1 MRKAIFDCLG
11 DFTKGACVLEL
22 FAGSGAVG
30 IEAVS
35 HGAKEV
41 VFVDSQRGCL
51 SQLRVNLESLGIT
64 AHQIYEK
71 DSQKAVDFFA
81 MRNSRFD
88 IIFLDPPFDQELAK
102 KTLKTLEGCDILHP
116 NCFVVI
122 QHERREILP
131 PEEGR
136 LKLYQQRKYG
146 ATNISIYRIKSEVLN
161 SNF

>member
-71 DSQKAVDFFA
+71 DSQKAVDLFA

-88 IIFLDPPFDQELAK
+88 IIFLDPPYEMDLAK
-102 KTLKTLEGCDILHP
+102 KILLKIGACGILAP
-116 NCFVVI
+116 LGI
-122 QHERREILP
+122 LIAQHHRKEELP
-131 PEEGR
+131 DRCGS
-136 LKLYQQRKYG
+136 LMLFKQKKYG
-146 ATNISIYRIKSEVLN
+146 DTVLSFYRERLCA
-161 SNF
+161 